1 MNWLNLETDKQQEL
15 FKQLS
20 FKTGIQPQ
28 AIEKDAWVTLVLRII
43 FNSELADHLIF
54 KGGTSLSKSYNLIQR
69 FSEDIDIAI
78 NREFLGFK
86 GELTKGQIRKLRR
99 KSQDFVSNEV
109 PTILQQELR
118 KYHVDEQLFNL
129 QVENTKISDQDPEII
144 KLTYKS
150 IFTELPYIQRR
161 VLVEIG
167 ARSLLEPSE
176 NKEIKSIIDKNYPN
190 SPFAENPFLVNTIFP
205 EKTFLEKLIL
215 LHEEF
220 TKPFEKIRHYRMS
233 RHLYDIGQIVN
244 TEYGARALKNE
255 TLFKEIISH
264 RKIFTPIKTVDYND
278 LQLSKL
284 NIIPPKGIIE
294 KYEKDYLE
302 MKENM
307 IYGES
312 LNFKELIDRLIK
324 SPAGNKKYS
333 AFGR

>member
-1 MNWLNLETDKQQEL
+1 MNWLKLKTDRQQEL

-20 FKTGIQPQ
+20 FRTGIQPQ
-28 AIEKDAWVTLVLRII
+28 AIEKDAWVTLVLRIL
-43 FNSELADHLIF
+43 FNSELAEHLVF
-54 KGGTSLSKSYNLIQR
+54 KGGTSLSKAYNLIQR

-99 KSQDFVSNEV
+99 KSHDFVSHEV
-109 PTILQQELR
+109 PTILQNEL
-118 KYHVDEQLFNL
+118 KDYHIDEQLFNI

-144 KLTYKS
+144 KITYKS
-150 IFTELPYIQRR
+150 VFDELPYIQHN

-176 NKEIKSIIDKNYPN
+176 NKEIKSIIDKNYSESSFAE
-190 SPFAENPFLVNTIFP
+190 SPFLINTILP
-205 EKTFLEKLIL
+205 EKTFMEKLIL

-244 TEYGARALKNE
+244 TKYGVRALKNE
-255 TLFKEIISH
+255 ILFREILSH
-264 RKIFTPIKTVDYND
+264 RKKFTPIKTVDYND
-278 LQLSKL
+278 LQLTKL
-284 NIIPPKGIIE
+284 NIIPPKEIIK
-294 KYEKDYLE
+294 KYETDYIE

-312 LNFKELIDRLIK
+312 LIFKELIDRLIE
-324 SPAGNKKYS
+324 SPAGNKV
-333 AFGR
+333 